1 MNQPGPTPQEFE
13 QAGPDAQVQGEIPA
27 FPGATSEEY
36 SPGQVSE
43 PIEMATPTPTHVEYQ
58 PVLQLTPEAQVQQ
71 KESVSPHNSPEQ
83 VTIPQSRLPELQ
95 PNIVPETTRSG
106 ERIFVNPELGQA
118 TFSGG
123 VTSQQLV
130 SKVAGYYTVQQGLIS
145 DPKSGLL
152 QQTATTGDPAS
163 ATTWQATILF
173 KILQAFWG
181 ILGIGS

>member
-1 MNQPGPTPQEFE
+1 MIQPGPTPQEFE
-13 QAGPDAQVQGEIPA
+13 QPTPDGQVQGEIPA
-27 FPGATSEEY
+27 FPGATTEEY
-36 SPGQVSE
+36 TPGQVSE
-43 PIEMATPTPTHVEYQ
+43 SEEAVVPVQVEYQ
-58 PVLQLTPEAQVQQ
+58 PVRQPAPEAPVLQ
-71 KESVSPHNSPEQ
+71 KESVNLYNSPEQ
-83 VTIPQSRLPELQ
+83 VTIPQSRTPELQ
-95 PNIVPETTRSG
+95 TNIVPETSRSG
-106 ERIFVNPELGQA
+106 ERIFVNPELGQS

-130 SKVAGYYTVQQGLIS
+130 SKVAGYYTVQQGLVS

-152 QQTATTGDPAS
+152 QQTASTGDPAS